1 MKELFIYIVVP
12 LIISNTLHMV
22 IVKKSFFSSLA
33 IPVSAKLFGK
43 NKTWRGFVIVP
54 LINAFLLTMINL
66 LLPYLSNTRAL
77 IIGFLL
83 GFAYMLFEL
92 PNSYLKRRLGIGP
105 GDKAG
110 NHRWLL
116 MLIDKTDS
124 SFGVSLFSYFLL
136 DLSLVQFLQL
146 FLISVLTHIV
156 FSYILLVTG
165 IKKSF

>member
-12 LIISNTLHMV
+12 LIISNVLHMV
-22 IVKKSFFSSLA
+22 IVKKNFFSSLA
-33 IPVSAKLFGK
+33 TPVSVKLFGQ

-54 LINAFLLTMINL
+54 LLNAFLLSMINL
-66 LLPYLSNTRAL
+66 LWPYLSNVRAL

-83 GFAYMLFEL
+83 GIAYMLFEL

-105 GDKAG
+105 GVNAG
-110 NHRWLL
+110 NLRWLL

-136 DLSLVQFLQL
+136 DLGLVQFLQL
-146 FLISVLTHIV
+146 FLISVLTHIF
-156 FSYILLVTG
+156 FSLILVATG

>member
-12 LIISNTLHMV
+12 LIISNVLHMV
-22 IVKKSFFSSLA
+22 IVKKNIFSFLA
-33 IPVSAKLFGK
+33 IPVSTKLFGQ

-54 LINAFLLTMINL
+54 LLNAFLLLLINL
-66 LLPYLSNTRAL
+66 LWPYLPNVRAL

-83 GFAYMLFEL
+83 GIAYMLFEL
-92 PNSYLKRRLGIGP
+92 PNSYLKRRLGIAP
-105 GDKAG
+105 GGKAAD
-110 NHRWLL
+110 HRWLL

-136 DLSLVQFLQL
+136 DISWVQVLQL
-146 FLISVLTHIV
+146 FLISVLTHIL
-156 FSYILLVTG
+156 FSYLLVTIR